1 MVRHAR
7 NLFSAGLIVF
17 ANIFVAWVSPLHA
30 QVSTATNTVI
40 AIGPPTQGIVQAG
53 DVNFYAP
60 SQKFFEACKN
70 NSSQNCAF
78 IYQITP
84 SGTMK
89 PFHAFQP
96 VSNPASPPVNTDG
109 IVPEAVVVGT
119 DGNLYGACNA
129 GGPGGFGTIFQ
140 ITLAGAFKVLKSF
153 GITGNVVDPGNSP
166 NSLIQAPDGSFY
178 FTNGV
183 GVYQLTAAGV
193 VNPLYTFTSDPKT
206 LVFPK
211 GAGATS

>member
-1 MVRHAR
+1 RSEGALLMVRHAR

-17 ANIFVAWVSPLHA
+17 ANMFIAWVSPLQA

-53 DVNFYAP
+53 DGNFYAP

-84 SGTMK
+84 SGTMT

-96 VSNPASPPVNTDG
+96 VSNTASPPVNTDG
-109 IVPEAVVVGT
+109 IVPEALVVGT

-153 GITGNVVDPGNSP
+153 GISGNVVDPGNSP

-193 VNPLYTFTSDPKT
+193 VNPL
-206 LVFPK
+206 
-211 GAGATS
+211 